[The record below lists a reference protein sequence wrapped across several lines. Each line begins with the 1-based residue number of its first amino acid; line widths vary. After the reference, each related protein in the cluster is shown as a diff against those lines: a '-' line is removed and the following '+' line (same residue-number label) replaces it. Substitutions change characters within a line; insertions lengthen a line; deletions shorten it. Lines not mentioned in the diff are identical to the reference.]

1 MKTQRIYEV
10 LQNKPPGSP
19 WYIPQNTR
27 WAYINKPTFF
37 IVKQNAKIFDT
48 STYDFYTSFQEKISQ
63 YPDHPLLQ
71 EPPVQTKQQ
80 QIGNILLQGFNK
92 YNSPTYEDQLYIL
105 LKDFYGMDYD
115 GFVFEHVITKEKKI
129 ALFHTNV
136 LVEYTSDYSPF
147 EERMKD
153 IPIVGAMRIIDGKT
167 YAHKSGLTDEE
178 IVKQFDPL

>member
-1 MKTQRIYEV
+1 MKTQRVYEV
-10 LQNKPPGSP
+10 LENKPSGSP
-19 WYIPQNTR
+19 WYIPRNTR
-27 WAYINKPTFF
+27 WAYIKKPEFV

-48 STYDFYTSFQEKISQ
+48 STYDFYKSFQEKISQ

-71 EPPVQTKQQ
+71 EPPLQTKQQ
-80 QIGNILLQGFNK
+80 QIGNTLLQGFNK
-92 YNSPTYEDQLYIL
+92 YNTPTYEDQLYIL

-115 GFVFEHVITKEKKI
+115 GFVFEHFVTNEKRV

-136 LVEYTSDYSPF
+136 LDPYTSAYSPF
-147 EERMKD
+147 EESMNN
-153 IPIVGAMRIIDGKT
+153 IPIVGAMRMIDGKI